1 MGDLD
6 MLKQMTTEEVL
17 NLIFKPGFTTAHG
30 RSNVSGRG
38 VGLDIVSSNLRS
50 VGGNVTLFS
59 EKGKATRFRF
69 QVPVSMAAVE
79 VLLVE
84 TNEEIYAVPLSCIL
98 ETLNIAPND
107 VQVVNNMET
116 ITYHEELIAVAHLK
130 TMLAVSK
137 NTRFRS
143 NPNDST
149 CPMVVITFG
158 GSLKGIIVDRIL
170 RKESIIVKPLER
182 HFSGIDEFSGAA
194 LMGDGTIV
202 LVLNPH
208 GIV

>member
-1 MGDLD
+1 
-6 MLKQMTTEEVL
+6 
-17 NLIFKPGFTTAHG
+17 
-30 RSNVSGRG
+30 
-38 VGLDIVSSNLRS
+38 
-50 VGGNVTLFS
+50 
-59 EKGKATRFRF
+59 
-69 QVPVSMAAVE
+69 
-79 VLLVE
+79 LVE
-84 TNEEIYAVPLSCIL
+84 ANEEIYAVPLSCIL

-116 ITYHEELIAVAHLK
+116 ITYNEELIAVAHLK

-137 NTRFRS
+137 NTKFRS
-143 NPNDST
+143 NPIDLT

-158 GSLKGIIVDRIL
+158 GNLKGIIVDRIL

-208 GIV
+208 GLIKKL